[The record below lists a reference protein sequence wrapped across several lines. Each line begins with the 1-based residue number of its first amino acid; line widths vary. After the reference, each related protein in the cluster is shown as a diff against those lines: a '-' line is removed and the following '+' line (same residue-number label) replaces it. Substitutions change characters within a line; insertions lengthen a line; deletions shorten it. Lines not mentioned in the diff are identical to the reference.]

1 MIALVKRL
9 VTERGISVLMPMR
22 PPLNL
27 GFRRLAEGMARDY
40 RYRAG
45 PKLSSLVAHQP
56 SDSLQLK
63 IVATSSQSSL
73 PRY

>member
-27 GFRRLAEGMARDY
+27 ARAWRGTIDIEPGRNY
-40 RYRAG
+40 PRSSPTSRAT
-45 PKLSSLVAHQP
+45 A
-56 SDSLQLK
+56 
-63 IVATSSQSSL
+63 
-73 PRY
+73 YN